1 MSWFSGKQWL
11 KRRSPRQRV
20 AVLLFLLLI
29 SAELLRHTH
38 TTTALPI
45 GNTTTLPQE
54 YMKAV
59 KLTIFDTQGAIK
71 NALSAEYWAYSPQ
84 TEHSVLNKPKLVIYK
99 PDHSIWEIVAKHA
112 KVNQPNIGAIE
123 SIVLSQDVVLQSSQA
138 TTAHAAHTAQVTVE
152 TQSLDYQPEKQ
163 YAETAQFVKMTK
175 PALTITGIGLRA
187 FLETN
192 WVELLHD
199 VKTYYT
205 SH

>member
-1 MSWFSGKQWL
+1 MSWSSGVQWL
-11 KRRSPRQRV
+11 KRRSPRQRI
-20 AVLLFLLLI
+20 LFLSFLFLI

-38 TTTALPI
+38 ITSALPI
-45 GNTTTLPQE
+45 SSTSALPQE

-59 KLTIFDTQGAIK
+59 ELTIYDTQGAIK
-71 NALSAEYWAYSPQ
+71 NALSADYWAYSPQ
-84 TEHSVLNKPKLVIYK
+84 TEHSILNKPKLIIYK
-99 PDHSIWEIVAKHA
+99 PDHTVWEIVAKHA
-112 KVNQPNIGAIE
+112 RVNQPNIGAIE
-123 SIVLSQDVVLQSSQA
+123 SIALSKDVVLQSSQHTA
-138 TTAHAAHTAQVTVE
+138 TTQIAQVTVE

-187 FLETN
+187 FLENN

>member
-1 MSWFSGKQWL
+1 VVFL
-11 KRRSPRQRV
+11 V
-20 AVLLFLLLI
+20 FLLLI

-38 TTTALPI
+38 MTPSVQA
-45 GNTTTLPQE
+45 GNTIALPQE
-54 YMKAV
+54 YMKTV
-59 KLTIFDTQGAIK
+59 ELTIFDTHGAIK
-71 NALSAEYWAYSPQ
+71 NALSADYWAYSPQ
-84 TEHSVLNKPKLVIYK
+84 TEHSILNKPKLLIYK
-99 PDHSIWEIVAKHA
+99 PDHTVWEIVAKHA

-123 SIVLSQDVVLQSSQA
+123 SIVLSKDVVLQSSQP
-138 TTAHAAHTAQVTVE
+138 TTTMARAAQVTVE

>member
-1 MSWFSGKQWL
+1 MISWHNVTQWIKQ
-11 KRRSPRQRV
+11 RSAIQRTEG
-20 AVLLFLLLI
+20 LLFLLLI
-29 SAELLRHTH
+29 S
-38 TTTALPI
+38 TALLHHTQVRPSSYPSKAI
-45 GNTTTLPQE
+45 TLPQE
-54 YMKAV
+54 YMKTV
-59 KLTIFDTQGAIK
+59 ELSIFDAQGSIK
-71 NALSAEYWAYSPQ
+71 NALTADYWAYSPQ

-99 PDHSIWEIVAKHA
+99 PDHSVWEIVAKHA
-112 KVNQPNIGAIE
+112 KISQPNIGAIE
-123 SIVLSQDVVLQSSQA
+123 SIALSKDVVLQSTQA
-138 TTAHAAHTAQVTVE
+138 STTVHTASVTVE

-187 FLETN
+187 FLENN